1 MLYIDDTHRLAISGT
16 TNGYKI
22 LSAFDKVNVRH
33 RELEEYGVYRVMSC
47 CSLELYRKI
56 RTQEDLVRKRLNIA
70 LSTEKGTKAVDEF
83 CASADSLCR
92 GYDLV
97 MIEAKKNGLTKIDI
111 DFFCLNTSDGREIY
125 VVPNEDLKALLKHE
139 LESDN
144 LCIYSMQELSLLIS
158 DDKIA
163 YELKKNFNAQLTGV
177 KSVETNTH

>member
-1 MLYIDDTHRLAISGT
+1 
-16 TNGYKI
+16 
-22 LSAFDKVNVRH
+22 
-33 RELEEYGVYRVMSC
+33 
-47 CSLELYRKI
+47 
-56 RTQEDLVRKRLNIA
+56 
-70 LSTEKGTKAVDEF
+70 
-83 CASADSLCR
+83 
-92 GYDLV
+92 